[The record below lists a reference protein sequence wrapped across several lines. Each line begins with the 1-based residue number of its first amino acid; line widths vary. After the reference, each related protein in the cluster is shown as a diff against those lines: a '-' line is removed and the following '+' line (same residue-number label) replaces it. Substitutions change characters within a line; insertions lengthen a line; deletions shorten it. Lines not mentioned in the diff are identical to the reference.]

1 MKGNKLDHIIKTEQI
16 EETLKVLAEFPAKFT
31 FGVID
36 MLRRL
41 PAAEQNKDVTE
52 EVTNNQPA

>member
-1 MKGNKLDHIIKTEQI
+1 MTENKMDHIIKTEQI
-16 EETLKVLAEFPAKFT
+16 EETLKVLGEFPAKYT

-41 PAAEQNKDVTE
+41 PAVEHDKEKAE
-52 EVTNNQPA
+52 EVTNN

>member
-1 MKGNKLDHIIKTEQI
+1 MDHIIKTEQI
-16 EETLKVLAEFPAKFT
+16 EETLKVLGEFPAKYT

-41 PAAEQNKDVTE
+41 PIIEQNKDITE